1 MEHMPDKPRI
11 RRMNASAPMKS
22 ISTTSRLHAPPCLT
36 KYLLGSDNLF
46 YSLKEMTDSL
56 TNSELLLLLA
66 VLRLGNKTYG
76 VPIVEELE
84 RNRSRMGVATVYVV
98 LGRLEGR
105 GLVASTV
112 GEATPERGGR
122 AKRYFRVTA
131 KGVRRVRS
139 IQRTLSQ
146 FWQGLP
152 QLQRG
157 TT

>member
-1 MEHMPDKPRI
+1 LP
-11 RRMNASAPMKS
+11 
-22 ISTTSRLHAPPCLT
+22 TTHPERNPT
-36 KYLLGSDNLF
+36 NYLLSSDHLF
-46 YSLKEMTDSL
+46 YSLKEMVDSL
-56 TNSELLLLLA
+56 TNSELLVLLA

-84 RNRSRMGVATVYVV
+84 RNRSRIGVATVYVI

-105 GLVASTV
+105 GLVASAI

-146 FWQGLP
+146 LWQGLP
-152 QLQRG
+152 QFEEG